1 MFSNAK
7 EVIFPILEEYVKG
20 PPPTI
25 GMIVSPS
32 THRASLSSFLLDG
45 GLSEGQIGLLTL
57 ILQKELK
64 NVRKVNSDLSLVA
77 FITLQC

>member
-7 EVIFPILEEYVKG
+7 AGIFPILEEYVKG

-45 GLSEGQIGLLTL
+45 GLSEGQMGLLTL

-64 NVRKVNSDLSLVA
+64 NIGKVNSDLSLAA
-77 FITLQC
+77 FIMLQC